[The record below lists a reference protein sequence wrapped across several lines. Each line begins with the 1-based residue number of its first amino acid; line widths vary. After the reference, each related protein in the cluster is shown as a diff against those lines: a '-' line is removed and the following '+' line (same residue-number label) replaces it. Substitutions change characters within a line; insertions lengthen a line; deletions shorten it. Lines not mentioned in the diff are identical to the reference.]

1 MSTIEGNDLIAML
14 TGGSLELR
22 DPSTPP
28 DTPTL
33 SGTATELDT
42 EVLADVLEVLN
53 EYGKEAVF
61 TAYPASAYDPT
72 TGEGAPGAAWEY
84 SHRII
89 PPDAV
94 ALQHVDG
101 DTIQSGDMVTGVA
114 ASGIE
119 FTPSTAVKVTI
130 DSVMWSI
137 VRVAPV
143 YSGQRIALYVLQLRN

>member
-1 MSTIEGNDLIAML
+1 MSTIQGNDLIAML
-14 TGGSLELR
+14 TGGALELR

-28 DTPTL
+28 DAPIL

-61 TAYPASAYDPT
+61 TAYPGAAYDPT
-72 TGEGAPGAAWEY
+72 TGDGAPGTAWQY

-94 ALQHVDG
+94 ALQYVNG
-101 DTIQSGDMVTGVA
+101 DTIRVGDMITGVA

-119 FTPSTAVKVTI
+119 FTPTNAVKVTI

-137 VRVAPV
+137 VHVAPV